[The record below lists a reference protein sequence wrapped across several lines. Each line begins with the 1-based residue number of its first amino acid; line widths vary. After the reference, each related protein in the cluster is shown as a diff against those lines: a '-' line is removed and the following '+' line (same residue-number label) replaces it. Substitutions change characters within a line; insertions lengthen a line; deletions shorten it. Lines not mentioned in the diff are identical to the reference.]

1 MPELPEVETV
11 KRGLQKH
18 LINHL
23 ITSYEILREK
33 SFPND
38 LESADQFMVGAKITS
53 VERRAKLLFIG
64 LDTRH
69 SLVIHLKMTGQLV
82 YRRENGDKFGAGHP
96 TDSLVSKLP
105 DRSTRVVIHLDGADL
120 FFNDQRVFGWI
131 KLLPTDEIPNLEF
144 VKKLG
149 PEPLD
154 NDFTVKVFAERIM
167 RRRRSRIKAVL
178 LDQTVIVGMGNIY
191 TDEALWLAELH
202 PERVV
207 ESLSTHDIDEL
218 HLAIISVL
226 TTGIEQGGSTD
237 KNYVDADGNK
247 GNYLEF
253 SKVFRRE
260 GQECARCSDE
270 IIKIRSAGRGTHLC
284 PQCQKNKA

>member
-18 LINHL
+18 LINHS
-23 ITSYEILREK
+23 IINCEVFRDK

-38 LESADQFMVGAKITS
+38 PELASQFMIGATITS

-64 LDTRH
+64 LDTKH

-82 YRRENGDKFGAGHP
+82 YRSKGGNSFGAGHP
-96 TDSLVSKLP
+96 TDSLIEKLP
-105 DRSTRVVIHLDGADL
+105 DKSTRVVIHLNGADL

-131 KLLPTDEIPNLEF
+131 KLVPTDEIPNIEF

-149 PEPLD
+149 PEPLES
-154 NDFTVKVFAERIM
+154 DFTVKILEDRIM
-167 RRRRSRIKAVL
+167 RRQKSRIKAVL
-178 LDQTVIVGMGNIY
+178 LDQTVLAGMGNIY
-191 TDEALWLAELH
+191 TDEALWLASLH
-202 PERVV
+202 PERRVD
-207 ESLSTHDIDEL
+207 SLNASEIGEL
-218 HLAIISVL
+218 HYAIIHVL

-237 KNYVDADGNK
+237 RNYVDADGKK

-253 SKVFRRE
+253 AQVFRRE
-260 GQECARCSDE
+260 GQDCNRCGDE
-270 IIKIRSAGRGTHLC
+270 VVKIRSAGRGTHLC
-284 PQCQKNKA
+284 PQCQQNRT

>member
-18 LINHL
+18 LIGHSV
-23 ITSYEILREK
+23 IGHEVLRDK

-38 LESADQFMVGAKITS
+38 PELASQFMIGAKITS
-53 VERRAKLLFIG
+53 VGRRAKLLFIG
-64 LDTRH
+64 LDTKH

-82 YRRENGDKFGAGHP
+82 YRSRSGNSFGAGHP
-96 TDSLVSKLP
+96 TNSLVAKLP
-105 DRSTRVVIHLDGADL
+105 DKSTRVVIHLNGADL

-131 KLLPTDEIPNLEF
+131 KLVPTDEIPNIEF

-149 PEPLD
+149 PEPLER
-154 NDFTVKVFAERIM
+154 DFTVKTLEDQIM
-167 RRRRSRIKAVL
+167 RRQRSRIKAVL
-178 LDQTVIVGMGNIY
+178 LDQTVIAGMGNIY
-191 TDEALWLAELH
+191 TDEALWLTSIH
-202 PERVV
+202 PDRRV
-207 ESLSTHDIDEL
+207 ESLDAQEINEL
-218 HLAIISVL
+218 HYAIISVL

-237 KNYVDADGNK
+237 RNYVDADGEK

-253 SKVFRRE
+253 AQVFRRE
-260 GQECARCSDE
+260 GQECMRCGEE

-284 PQCQKNKA
+284 PQCQRNRS